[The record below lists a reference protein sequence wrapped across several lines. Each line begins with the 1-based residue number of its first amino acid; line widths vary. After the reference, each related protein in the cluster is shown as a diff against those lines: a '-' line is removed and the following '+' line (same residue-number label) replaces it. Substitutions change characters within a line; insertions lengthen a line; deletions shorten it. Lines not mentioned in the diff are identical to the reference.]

1 MTRLTSFPL
10 WLLFVFFDWCG
21 EWCCV
26 GFVCLCFCVFW
37 GREFNSVCLVLFA
50 CVVFWG
56 LLLLL
61 WLVFGFGFLFF
72 FLPADD
78 KKTLVELCPTL
89 FPPGHFLSFNSV
101 SSLYR
106 VDSGGWTWTH
116 MLVSLDI
123 QMPAPLRRKLLQLY
137 VQWNILLWWAYRH
150 VTRDRAWGMHLN
162 VTGFAYRLCFMLM
175 IFFSLIR
182 GGHI

>member
-1 MTRLTSFPL
+1 MTFVWFF
-10 WLLFVFFDWCG
+10 WLVWWVVLCG
-21 EWCCV
+21 
-26 GFVCLCFCVFW
+26 VCLFMVFLGGGGSLILVVWFCLLVWCFGGCCCCCGW
-37 GREFNSVCLVLFA
+37 CLVL
-50 CVVFWG
+50 VF
-56 LLLLL
+56 
-61 WLVFGFGFLFF
+61 FFF

-78 KKTLVELCPTL
+78 KRTLVELCPTL
-89 FPPGHFLSFNSV
+89 FPPGRFLSFNSV

-106 VDSGGWTWTH
+106 VDSGGWTWSH

-123 QMPAPLRRKLLQLY
+123 QMPAPLMRKLLQLY
-137 VQWNILLWWAYRH
+137 VQCNILLWWAYRH

-162 VTGFAYRLCFMLM
+162 GTGFAYRLCFTLM